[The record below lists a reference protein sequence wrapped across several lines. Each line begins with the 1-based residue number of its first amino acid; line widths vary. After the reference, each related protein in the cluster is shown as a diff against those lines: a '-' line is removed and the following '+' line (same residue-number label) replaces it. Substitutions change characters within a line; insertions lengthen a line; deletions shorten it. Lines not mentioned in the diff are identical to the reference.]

1 MVMLGPFFTSRRAVR
16 PDRLSTWIVTVASV
30 LIWLGGGPAARSA
43 ESGRLPNIIV
53 ILIDDMG
60 YADIGPFGARGYT
73 TPHLDRLA
81 REGRIFTDFYVSQ
94 AVCSASRASLMT
106 GCYNVRIGIEGL

>member
-1 MVMLGPFFTSRRAVR
+1 MLGPFFTSRRAVR

-60 YADIGPFGARGYT
+60 YADIGPFGARA
-73 TPHLDRLA
+73 TPLPIWIGWPGKDAFSPISTFPRRCA
-81 REGRIFTDFYVSQ
+81 RPRGPV
-94 AVCSASRASLMT
+94 
-106 GCYNVRIGIEGL
+106 